1 MVSEYNN
8 PRNRKFYFIIAIIF
22 VIVTLIPMYVL
33 IIIAFAVPSQTVAAY
48 YPPLFPSQFTLSNFI
63 GAFSGYSSI
72 LQAAFIK
79 SLITATIVGALA
91 VVLGF
96 HASYGLSKM
105 SNRMSALIISVLFF
119 STMIPSLTIA
129 IPISVS
135 FLKLGLYDS
144 ALGLALA
151 QELVVLP
158 MTVFMITGTL
168 QSLPKQL
175 ELQARVDGAGF
186 MQSLYTVILPL
197 AKPGIFAAFLLSW
210 MMSWDEFT
218 FAVILSPVHPTLP
231 ILIYIDS
238 TARGNILFAS
248 AFALL
253 VTIPVI
259 IITLVLSKFIKG
271 NYLTSGVTG

>member
-8 PRNRKFYFIIAIIF
+8 PGSHKYFFIIALVFSII
-22 VIVTLIPMYVL
+22 VLIPMYVL
-33 IIIAFAVPSQTVAAY
+33 VIIAFAVPSQTIAAY
-48 YPPLFPSQFTLSNFI
+48 YPSLIPTKFTLSNLMH
-63 GAFSGYSSI
+63 AFSGYSSI
-72 LQAAFIK
+72 LEAAFIK

-91 VVLGF
+91 AFLGF
-96 HASYGLSKM
+96 HASYGLSKLPVRL
-105 SNRMSALIISVLFF
+105 SSLIISVLFF

-135 FLKLGLYDS
+135 FLKAGLYDS

-158 MTVFMITGTL
+158 MTIFMITGTL
-168 QSLPKQL
+168 QSLPKQI

-186 MQSLYTVILPL
+186 FQSLYSVIFPL
-197 AKPGIFAAFLLSW
+197 ALPGVLAAFLLSW

-218 FAVILSPVHPTLP
+218 FAIILSPVHPTLP
-231 ILIYIDS
+231 ILIYLDS
-238 TARGNILFAS
+238 TARGNILYAS
-248 AFALL
+248 AFSLI

-259 IITLVLSKFIKG
+259 LITMALSKFIKG
-271 NYLTSGVTG
+271 NYMASGLTG